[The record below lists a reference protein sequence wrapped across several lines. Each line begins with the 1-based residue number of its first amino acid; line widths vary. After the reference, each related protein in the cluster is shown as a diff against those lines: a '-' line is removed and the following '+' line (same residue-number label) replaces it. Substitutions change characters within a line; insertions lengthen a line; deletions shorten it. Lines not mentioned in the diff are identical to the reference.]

1 MSKKPTEDHN
11 KRMAEMTFSSV
22 YPHYLSKVQGK
33 GRTEEELHAVIEW
46 LTGFDSSRILALIQE
61 AVSFERFF
69 AQARLNPQA
78 SQIKGLICGYRIEE
92 IENPITRQVRYLDK
106 LVDDLAKG
114 KSLDK
119 ILLQPTV
126 DLYLLQGCMRCP
138 LGATPQCKVHA
149 WQEALRLL
157 RKIVLQT
164 GLQEGIKWGAP
175 VYTWQGNNVVS
186 ISALK
191 DGAVLGFF
199 KGVLLTDVH
208 KILQQQGTL
217 QSGRILTFQ
226 NTESILN
233 IQSILLQYI
242 EEAIAL
248 EKSGAKVTFSKELPP
263 YPSELETVFSQDPDF
278 KKAFLALTPGRQ
290 RGYLLHFSKAKQSQ
304 TRLDRIQKYRAS
316 ILAGK
321 GMQD

>member
-1 MSKKPTEDHN
+1 MSKIPTEEHH

-78 SQIKGLICGYRIEE
+78 SQIKGLVCGYRIEE

-106 LVDDLAKG
+106 
-114 KSLDK
+114 
-119 ILLQPTV
+119 ILIQPTV
-126 DLYLLQGCMRCP
+126 DQYLLQGCMRCP

-149 WQEALRLL
+149 WQEPLRLL

-199 KGVLLTDVH
+199 KGVLLKDVH

-217 QSGRILTFQ
+217 QSGRILRFQ
-226 NTESILN
+226 DAAFIQN

-242 EEAIAL
+242 EEAIVL

-263 YPSELETVFSQDPDF
+263 YPSELETVFSQEPDF

-290 RGYLLHFSKAKQSQ
+290 KGYLLYFSKAKQSQ
-304 TRLDRIQKYRAS
+304 TRLDRIQKYRPS